1 MIINYKF
8 KRRNTI
14 DYNEIKAANKVLKKG
29 ILSDFIATSG
39 KGFNGGKYVRIFEEK
54 LKKFYKV
61 KHAITV
67 NSWTSGLICAVGS
80 LDIEP
85 GDEIITSPWTMCAT
99 ATAILHWNAI
109 PIFADINPKTF
120 CIDPE
125 LVKKKITKRTKAII
139 AVDIFGL
146 SHDINALKKI
156 VKGRNIK
163 IISDSAQSPYSFYKN
178 KLAGTQSDIGGYSYN
193 FHKHM
198 QTGEGGC
205 IVTNNKVLAERIK
218 KLRNHA
224 EATVKISDKINNLI
238 GFNFRLGEIEA
249 AIGIEQLKKLKF
261 FVKEKQKEAN
271 YLTSKLKNLNGL
283 TVPFVPKNY
292 SHSYYVYPILIN
304 EKKIGI
310 RKKTI
315 LKKLI
320 DQGVQGIYGKYGDIH
335 LLPMYKKKI
344 AYGKKNFPWSIS
356 KHKIKYDKGM
366 CPIAEKLNKES
377 FLFIEL
383 CDFDLTKKDL
393 ALICKSFH
401 KVWRDIKK

>member
-14 DYNEIKAANKVLKKG
+14 DSNEIKAVNNVLKKG

-39 KGFNGGKYVRIFEEK
+39 KGFNGGKHVKIFEEN

-80 LDIEP
+80 LNIEP

-99 ATAILHWNAI
+99 ATSILHWNAI

-120 CIDPE
+120 CIDPVS
-125 LVKKKITKRTKAII
+125 VKKKITKRTKAII

-224 EATVKISDKINNLI
+224 EATVKISDKLNNLI

-261 FVKEKQKEAN
+261 FVREKQKEAN

-283 TVPFVPKNY
+283 TVPFIPKNY

-304 EKKIGI
+304 EKKIGTS
-310 RKKTI
+310 KKMI
-315 LKKLI
+315 LKKLR

-356 KHKIKYDKGM
+356 KHKIIYDKGM
-366 CPIAEKLNKES
+366 CPIAEKLNKEN

-393 ALICKSFH
+393 ELICKSFH